1 MPSTFSMKTMNAI
14 HRAMIA
20 VTGGRAGWNL
30 RGMPVLELTTTGR
43 RSGEPRTSM
52 LTSPL
57 RLHGDEVVVASR
69 GGDDAHPAWLLNLEA
84 NPNVLVAVEG
94 GEPLPR
100 TARVLEGAERENAWE
115 LIVERHPHYAG
126 YQRKTTR
133 TIPLVVL
140 ERPTEAP

>member
-1 MPSTFSMKTMNAI
+1 MKAMNAI

-30 RGMPVLELTTTGR
+30 RGMPVVELTTTGR

-57 RLHGDEVVVASR
+57 KIHGDEVVVASR
-69 GGDDAHPAWLLNLEA
+69 GGDDSHPAWLLNLEA
-84 NPNVLVAVEG
+84 EPNVLVAEQG

-100 TARVLEGAERENAWE
+100 RARVLQGGERADAWE
-115 LIVERHPHYAG
+115 RIVERHPHYG
-126 YQRKTTR
+126 EYQKKTSR
-133 TIPLVVL
+133 EIPLVVL
-140 ERPTEAP
+140 ERP